1 MAMPDSKSSKKT
13 LAQAIA
19 TMEGFYASQNT
30 RAKRNNNPG
39 NIEYGSFAKRYGA
52 TGSDGRFAIF
62 PDAEHGFNALNAL
75 LSSPAYRG
83 LTVAQ
88 AIAKY
93 APANENDTQNYIAM
107 VCEWTGLLPTSILEK
122 PENFA

>member
-1 MAMPDSKSSKKT
+1 LSSRRKT

-19 TMEGFYASQNT
+19 TMEGFYASDNT

-62 PDAEHGFNALNAL
+62 PDAASGFKALEGL
-75 LSSPAYRG
+75 LLSPAYIQ
-83 LTVAQ
+83 LTVAE

-93 APANENDTQNYIAM
+93 APANENDTKNYIAM
-107 VCEWTGLLPTSILEK
+107 VCEWTGLQPTSILGET
-122 PENFA
+122 EIFV